1 MRFVKIAGRSG
12 PNSVGPFTT
21 TDPGDT
27 IADHEEGCVDPLSD
41 GWSRLLSGEQARNR
55 PS

>member
-12 PNSVGPFTT
+12 PNSVGPFTA

-27 IADHEEGCVDPLSD
+27 IADTKRDVLI
-41 GWSRLLSGEQARNR
+41 R
-55 PS
+55 